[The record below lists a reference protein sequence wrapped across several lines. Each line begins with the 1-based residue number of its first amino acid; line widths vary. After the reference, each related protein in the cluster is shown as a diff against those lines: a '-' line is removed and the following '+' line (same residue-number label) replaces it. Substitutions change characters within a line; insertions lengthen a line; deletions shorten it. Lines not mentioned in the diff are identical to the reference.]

1 LCFRCGS
8 RGSWFD
14 FQQKYGDLT
23 QVTDWKGEAAVPKE
37 QATEEWVR
45 QPDPLPTDFVD
56 ADGTLRAEPVQ
67 IPPEEASNSSPSK
80 RSSLTK
86 TRREVKQIKTKYNET
101 ELKEIKLPEPAKQQS
116 FVNNLST
123 YPELM
128 DYLVRERGLKAEVVQ
143 KYLVGGTVAR
153 FFDDN
158 DKQWKDFLC
167 ITFPWFGPLS
177 LATAGT
183 ETLVRYKYRALGGKW
198 LQRLEPIGGGWGV
211 FGWNLIAPEVTAS
224 IDGTLPE
231 LKPDTPV
238 AGVSESAAPSQTGKT
253 SVIITEGEFDAMAV
267 YQATG
272 LPAISL
278 PCGANCLPVEVIT
291 MLERFDK
298 VYLWLDDDVVGQ
310 QAAQKYAL
318 KLGRERC
325 YLVSTKLGATTGP
338 KDANDALRQG
348 HDLGTILK
356 AARRLP
362 HKQIL
367 NFNEIRSEVFRELAN
382 PDQVAGRQMRSFPTL
397 NKLLKGHRKGELSI
411 LTGPTGIGKT
421 TIISQISMDLCS
433 QGVNTLWGSFEL
445 NNVRLAKKMLN
456 QFAQKNLEKHLAEF
470 DLWADKFSQVPLYFM
485 RFHGGTE
492 VEAVLDAMDYAV
504 YVYDVEHIVLDNL
517 QFMMQVGHFKGYER
531 FDQLDSAISL
541 FRKFA
546 TEKNVHITLIIHPR
560 KEDDGQA
567 LSINS
572 VFGTA
577 KATQEADN
585 VIIVQKG
592 KYYRYLEVTKNRF
605 SGDLGIV
612 PYKYDKESHKY
623 FELHGKDLQKVTANS
638 TQNGPAAAARPPSA
652 PPS

>member
-1 LCFRCGS
+1 
-8 RGSWFD
+8 
-14 FQQKYGDLT
+14 
-23 QVTDWKGEAAVPKE
+23 
-37 QATEEWVR
+37 
-45 QPDPLPTDFVD
+45 
-56 ADGTLRAEPVQ
+56 
-67 IPPEEASNSSPSK
+67 
-80 RSSLTK
+80 
-86 TRREVKQIKTKYNET
+86 
-101 ELKEIKLPEPAKQQS
+101 
-116 FVNNLST
+116 
-123 YPELM
+123 
-128 DYLVRERGLKAEVVQ
+128 
-143 KYLVGGTVAR
+143 
-153 FFDDN
+153 
-158 DKQWKDFLC
+158 
-167 ITFPWFGPLS
+167 
-177 LATAGT
+177 
-183 ETLVRYKYRALGGKW
+183 
-198 LQRLEPIGGGWGV
+198 
-211 FGWNLIAPEVTAS
+211 
-224 IDGTLPE
+224 
-231 LKPDTPV
+231 
-238 AGVSESAAPSQTGKT
+238 
-253 SVIITEGEFDAMAV
+253 
-267 YQATG
+267 
-272 LPAISL
+272 
-278 PCGANCLPVEVIT
+278 
-291 MLERFDK
+291 
-298 VYLWLDDDVVGQ
+298 
-310 QAAQKYAL
+310 
-318 KLGRERC
+318 
-325 YLVSTKLGATTGP
+325 
-338 KDANDALRQG
+338 
-348 HDLGTILK
+348 
-356 AARRLP
+356 
-362 HKQIL
+362 
-367 NFNEIRSEVFRELAN
+367 
-382 PDQVAGRQMRSFPTL
+382 MRSFPTL

-485 RFHGGTE
+485 RFHGGTL

-623 FELHGKDLQKVTANS
+623 FELHGKDLQKVTANTG

>member
-1 LCFRCGS
+1 M
-8 RGSWFD
+8 
-14 FQQKYGDLT
+14 
-23 QVTDWKGEAAVPKE
+23 TDWKGEAAVPKE

>member
-1 LCFRCGS
+1 
-8 RGSWFD
+8 
-14 FQQKYGDLT
+14 
-23 QVTDWKGEAAVPKE
+23 
-37 QATEEWVR
+37 
-45 QPDPLPTDFVD
+45 
-56 ADGTLRAEPVQ
+56 
-67 IPPEEASNSSPSK
+67 
-80 RSSLTK
+80 
-86 TRREVKQIKTKYNET
+86 
-101 ELKEIKLPEPAKQQS
+101 
-116 FVNNLST
+116 
-123 YPELM
+123 
-128 DYLVRERGLKAEVVQ
+128 
-143 KYLVGGTVAR
+143 
-153 FFDDN
+153 
-158 DKQWKDFLC
+158 
-167 ITFPWFGPLS
+167 
-177 LATAGT
+177 
-183 ETLVRYKYRALGGKW
+183 
-198 LQRLEPIGGGWGV
+198 
-211 FGWNLIAPEVTAS
+211 
-224 IDGTLPE
+224 
-231 LKPDTPV
+231 
-238 AGVSESAAPSQTGKT
+238 
-253 SVIITEGEFDAMAV
+253 
-267 YQATG
+267 
-272 LPAISL
+272 
-278 PCGANCLPVEVIT
+278 
-291 MLERFDK
+291 
-298 VYLWLDDDVVGQ
+298 
-310 QAAQKYAL
+310 
-318 KLGRERC
+318 
-325 YLVSTKLGATTGP
+325 
-338 KDANDALRQG
+338 
-348 HDLGTILK
+348 
-356 AARRLP
+356 LP